1 MNFLRPRAISALQIL
16 IPLIAI
22 VSGSAYAADSPDITA
37 LHLTAVNAGT
47 ALNMP
52 RARLDLRVPELRRV
66 MSGSQLLAEMGASSE
81 DAESIQIVAEPVL
94 VPMSFDAQAPLG
106 IIDSLHWSVDHPT
119 QAWRILLP
127 VVVTP

>member
-1 MNFLRPRAISALQIL
+1 MNLLRPRATSALQIL
-16 IPLIAI
+16 IPLIAA
-22 VSGSAYAADSPDITA
+22 VSVPAYAADLPVMASRVA
-37 LHLTAVNAGT
+37 AVNVSAT
-47 ALNMP
+47 FSVP

-66 MSGSQLLAEMGASSE
+66 MSSRQLLAEMGASSE
-81 DAESIQIVAEPVL
+81 DVESIQVVAAPAL
-94 VPMSFDAQAPLG
+94 VPMSLDAEAPLG

>member
-1 MNFLRPRAISALQIL
+1 MNLLRPRATAALQIL
-16 IPLIAI
+16 IPMIAT
-22 VSGSAYAADSPDITA
+22 VSAAAYAADLPVTA
-37 LHLTAVNAGT
+37 SRVAAVNVSADLS
-47 ALNMP
+47 AA

-66 MSGSQLLAEMGASSE
+66 MSGPQLLAEMGASSE
-81 DAESIQIVAEPVL
+81 DVESIQVVAAPAL
-94 VPMSFDAQAPLG
+94 VPMSFDAEAPLG